1 MIYREVEKSS
11 KIANISEI
19 YRYMMINRQVFFIL
33 LVLAA
38 YFHINFGY
46 KLLIF
51 GRFFFWEKWRKTSL
65 WPQVTVSHRR
75 TFHVVSHV
83 GPKSQSPI
91 KPALHARASQ
101 ALVAPGHSLPP
112 VLQCVTNCISIL
124 RKIKF

>member
-1 MIYREVEKSS
+1 MHENYIFLGTVDIFWVMESWVIK
-11 KIANISEI
+11 K
-19 YRYMMINRQVFFIL
+19 L
-33 LVLAA
+33 LGPNGRAKTQLSL
-38 YFHINFGY
+38 NFGY

-51 GRFFFWEKWRKTSL
+51 GRFFFLGKMAKNWFVA
-65 WPQVTVSHRR
+65 PGHTVSHRR